1 MKKVLQVTSVLCGIL
16 ALSGIWLAF
25 RSLFVHGYFVNWAL
39 FSMTRSG
46 TTMGML
52 GNIIGIAFTVIGFG
66 AMCYYGLFKKG
77 GKSAFIWGAVMTAM
91 SLLSL
96 IMSLFS
102 GSFNFGDILLLLLS
116 GAYTYSTIKLA

>member
-1 MKKVLQVTSVLCGIL
+1 MKKVLQVTSVLSGIL

-25 RSLFVHGYFVNWAL
+25 RSLFGHGYYVSWAL

-46 TTMGML
+46 SAFGML

-66 AMCYYGLFKKG
+66 AMCYYGLFYKG
-77 GKSAFIWGAVMTAM
+77 GKSAFVWGAVMTAL
-91 SLLSL
+91 SALSL
-96 IMSLFS
+96 IMSIFG
-102 GSFNFGDILLLLLS
+102 GSFNFGDILLLALS

>member
-1 MKKVLQVTSVLCGIL
+1 MKKVLQVTSVLSGIL

-25 RSLFVHGYFVNWAL
+25 RSLFGNGYFVSWAL

-46 TTMGML
+46 SAFGML

-66 AMCYYGLFKKG
+66 AMCYYGLFRKG
-77 GKSAFIWGAVMTAM
+77 GKNAFVWGAVMTVL
-91 SLLSL
+91 SVLSL

-102 GSFNFGDILLLLLS
+102 GSFNFGDILLLFLA